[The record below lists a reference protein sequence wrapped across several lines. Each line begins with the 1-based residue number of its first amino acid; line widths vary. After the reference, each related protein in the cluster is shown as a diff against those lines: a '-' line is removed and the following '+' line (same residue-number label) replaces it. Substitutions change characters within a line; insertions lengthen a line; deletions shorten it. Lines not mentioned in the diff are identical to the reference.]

1 MDFRSKVTAHKADR
15 LLEATQE
22 PLPHISLNM
31 VVCLNSKDLNQ
42 PDRWLTS
49 NLQASFLVSKVDT
62 VDHQLNLLVNTQ
74 VNKWVATEV
83 LPALGGMVVAH
94 QHQLLSGVHQRPKA
108 LAAASRVTKAE
119 LTIFYG
125 FCSLY

>member
-31 VVCLNSKDLNQ
+31 VVCLNNKGLNQ

-49 NLQASFLVSKVDT
+49 NPQANTEANKVAMAVRLSNLQLVTEASRWVMEVLLLQARVDMA
-62 VDHQLNLLVNTQ
+62 VVNLLLMLNGL
-74 VNKWVATEV
+74 N
-83 LPALGGMVVAH
+83 
-94 QHQLLSGVHQRPKA
+94 QLLNPSETV
-108 LAAASRVTKAE
+108 SRVTKVKP
-119 LTIFYG
+119 
-125 FCSLY
+125 

>member
-1 MDFRSKVTAHKADR
+1 MVVLSSAVGVRIRHLLQLVVMDSRSKVTAHKADR

-31 VVCLNSKDLNQ
+31 V
-42 PDRWLTS
+42 
-49 NLQASFLVSKVDT
+49 ASFLVSKVDT
-62 VDHQLNLLVNTQ
+62 VDHQLNLQVNTQ

-94 QHQLLSGVHQRPKA
+94 QHQLLSGVHQQPKA
-108 LAAASRVTKAE
+108 LAAASRVTKAD